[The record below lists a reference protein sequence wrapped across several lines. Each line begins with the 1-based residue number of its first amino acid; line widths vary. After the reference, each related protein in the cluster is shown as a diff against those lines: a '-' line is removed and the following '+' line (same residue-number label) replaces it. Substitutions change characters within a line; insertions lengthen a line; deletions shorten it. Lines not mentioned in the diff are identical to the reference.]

1 MLKKTQP
8 AIGFLRHTRQIEYKG
23 GTMGLD
29 VMGVI
34 AMMIP
39 IAVFAMVVLIVWLGV
54 RQKERE
60 SANRHELL
68 RKIAESQEA
77 AAQRVLD
84 MIREQEYEAQIR
96 RREGLKLGGLITS
109 VVGLAFMP
117 MMYMLERSKPTW
129 IVGIIPL
136 LVGIILSV
144 YVFFLAPK
152 LNRGD
157 RKLP

>member
-1 MLKKTQP
+1 MGQTAAMAP
-8 AIGFLRHTRQIEYKG
+8 A
-23 GTMGLD
+23 
-29 VMGVI
+29 VI
-34 AMMIP
+34 VMMIP
-39 IAVFAMVVLIVWLGV
+39 IAVFAMVVLVVWLGV
-54 RQKERE
+54 RQKEKE
-60 SANRHELL
+60 SAHRHELL

-96 RREGLKLGGLITS
+96 RREGMKLGGLITS
-109 VVGLAFMP
+109 AVGLALMP
-117 MMYMLERSKPTW
+117 MLYMLVPSKPAW
-129 IVGIIPL
+129 IAGMIPL
-136 LVGIILSV
+136 LVGIALSV